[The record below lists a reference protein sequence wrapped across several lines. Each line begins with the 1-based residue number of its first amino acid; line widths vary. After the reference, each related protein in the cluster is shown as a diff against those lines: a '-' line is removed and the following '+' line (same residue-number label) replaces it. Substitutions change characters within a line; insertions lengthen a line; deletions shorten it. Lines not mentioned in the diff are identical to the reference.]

1 MSIFAAGRRWFAA
14 ASSAT
19 IVVAALHT
27 LGNTLGPAPTDA
39 SYVALDAAMRGYVVP
54 LGLGMSPSVWMI
66 YQSLVFTMSIC
77 LVAMGS
83 LGLVIGA
90 SDASP
95 RLISRAAL
103 VLAVSS
109 AALTA
114 LFAVCQVTPALVSM
128 AVVTVL
134 FAIAAVGSRSA

>member
-1 MSIFAAGRRWFAA
+1 
-14 ASSAT
+14 
-19 IVVAALHT
+19 
-27 LGNTLGPAPTDA
+27 
-39 SYVALDAAMRGYVVP
+39 
-54 LGLGMSPSVWMI
+54 MSPSVWAI
-66 YQSLVFTMSIC
+66 YRRLVFTMTIC

-83 LGLVIGA
+83 LGLMIG
-90 SDASP
+90 SSTDVSP

-114 LFAVCQVTPALVSM
+114 LFLACQVTPAFVTM

-134 FAIAAVGSRSA
+134 FAIPALQRSR